1 MSAVDRLISNEILQ
15 NFLATLDEY
24 AKEAEALYKRKLT
37 DKGINASYTL
47 LNSVETTAKRNDD
60 VFTVSISLED
70 YWYYVENGRKP
81 GKFPPIN
88 KILEWIRVK
97 PVIPYSDSR
106 GRLPTEEQLAFL
118 IARKIAEQGTE
129 PRRVLYET
137 ITELN
142 NHYLPL
148 LQQALDRDFARF
160 SYEIIS
166 YVSSIRV

>member
-1 MSAVDRLISNEILQ
+1 M
-15 NFLATLDEY
+15 
-24 AKEAEALYKRKLT
+24 T
-37 DKGINASYTL
+37 DKGINASYKL
-47 LNSVETTAKRNDD
+47 LNSVETVVRRNDD
-60 VFTVSISLED
+60 EFTVTINLED
-70 YWYYVENGRKP
+70 YWIFVENGRKP
-81 GKFPPIN
+81 GRFPPID
-88 KILEWIRVK
+88 KILEWIRIK

-129 PRRVLYET
+129 PKNVLAET

-142 NHYLPL
+142 SIYLPK
-148 LQQALDRDFARF
+148 LQQALDRDFNRF